1 MVRAAPGPAR
11 QGEQTVVRAGDDGH
25 KKEKIVDISGGA
37 PLKKT
42 WPAGGC
48 GQEAIPF
55 IGTLGKVVGRPV
67 RRGARGCGRHRG
79 GGQWVRRCVRAGA
92 EWVAGDGV
100 GEEWP
105 VGVVVVRMRLVRR
118 PIVGPAPIGSS
129 AQ

>member
-1 MVRAAPGPAR
+1 
-11 QGEQTVVRAGDDGH
+11 VVRAGDDDRE
-25 KKEKIVDISGGA
+25 KEKTWHIGGGA

-67 RRGARGCGRHRG
+67 GRGARGCGCHRG
-79 GGQWVRRCVRAGA
+79 GGQWVRCCVRAGA

-105 VGVVVVRMRLVRR
+105 VGVAVVRMRLVCR
-118 PIVGPAPIGSS
+118 PIVGPTPISSS